1 MKAVILAGGKGTRL
15 GQYTANI
22 PKPMLTID
30 NKPILE
36 HQLEVLK
43 RYGIN
48 EIILLVN
55 HLKSVIID
63 YFGDG
68 SKFNVNIKYLEEEK
82 PLGTA
87 GGLKEIEDYLKE
99 DFLFIYGDVMFD
111 VDIQRL
117 LKFHFDKKSQL
128 TLVVHPNDHPF
139 DSDLIDTNKED
150 RVIDVFP
157 KPHPQNFYYKN
168 LVNAGM
174 YVITPAVLEFIKKGE
189 KSDFGKNILPEI
201 IYKLKVYA
209 YNTSEYLKDMGT
221 PDRLQKVTN
230 DYLSGKIQRK
240 SYSKKQKAVF
250 LDRDGVINKFVGLL
264 YKPEQFELYPFV
276 VDAIKMLNNSDYLA
290 IVVTNQPVVARNLCT
305 IEELEFIHKKM
316 ETILGNKG
324 AKLDAIYYCPHH
336 PDKGYPEENP
346 EYKIDCECRKP
357 KPGMIFKA
365 AEKFNIDLS
374 KSFII
379 GDSYTDILTGYNAG
393 LTTIGVKTGVALND
407 EDRNRMISKGY
418 TITEPDYIYNDI
430 LDAIKNI
437 I

>member
-15 GQYTANI
+15 GQYTKDI
-22 PKPMLTID
+22 PKPMLEID

-36 HQLEVLK
+36 HQVEVLK

-48 EIILLVN
+48 EIIFLVN

-68 SKFNVNIKYLEEEK
+68 SKFGVSIKYLEEEK

-87 GGLKEIEDYLKE
+87 GGLKEIEEYLSE

-111 VDIQRL
+111 MDLQRL
-117 LKFHFDKKSQL
+117 IKFHFEKQSQL

-139 DSDLIDTNKED
+139 DSDLIDIDKEEK
-150 RVIDVFP
+150 VIDVYP

-174 YVITPAVLEFIKKGE
+174 YVINPAVLDFIKRGE
-189 KSDFGKNILPEI
+189 KSDFGKNILPVI
-201 IYKLKVYA
+201 IHKLKVFA

-221 PDRLQKVTN
+221 PERLKKVTE
-230 DYLSGKIQRK
+230 DFLSGKIKRK
-240 SYSKKQKAVF
+240 SYAQKQKAVF

-264 YKPEQFELYPFV
+264 YKPEQLELYPFV
-276 VDAIKMLNNSDYLA
+276 TEAIKILNNSDFLT

-316 ETILGNKG
+316 ETILGNEG

-357 KPGMIFKA
+357 KPGMI
-365 AEKFNIDLS
+365 
-374 KSFII
+374 
-379 GDSYTDILTGYNAG
+379 
-393 LTTIGVKTGVALND
+393 
-407 EDRNRMISKGY
+407 
-418 TITEPDYIYNDI
+418 
-430 LDAIKNI
+430 
-437 I
+437 